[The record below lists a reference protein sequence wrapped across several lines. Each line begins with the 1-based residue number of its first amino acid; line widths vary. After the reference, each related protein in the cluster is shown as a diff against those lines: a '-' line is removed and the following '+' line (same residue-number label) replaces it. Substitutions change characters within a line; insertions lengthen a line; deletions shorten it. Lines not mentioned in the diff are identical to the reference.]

1 MAEFLHLQGFDLV
14 LHYFHS
20 GPEAEALA
28 QRLNGRRADSVHL
41 VRADL
46 SDPIAVRE
54 LANRALRSFGRLDAL
69 INNASQFFP
78 TPIAT
83 ATDQDWE
90 RLFHTNLRAPYILS
104 QALSEALKAHQG
116 CIINI
121 ADVYAHRPLKEHSLY
136 NASKAAL
143 VSLTQSLAQELA
155 PDIRVNAIAP
165 GAILW
170 PDQTGAEADSTNTVP
185 ASYQQAILQK
195 VALGRLGTPED
206 IARAAWFLIAE
217 APYITGQILNV
228 DGGRTLTI

>member
-14 LHYFHS
+14 LHYFQS
-20 GPEAEALA
+20 GPEAESLA
-28 QRLNGRRADSVHL
+28 QRLNARRADSVHL

-46 SDPIAVRE
+46 SEPIAVRE
-54 LANRALRSFGRLDAL
+54 LANRALRCFGRLDAL

-78 TPIAT
+78 SPLAS
-83 ATDQDWE
+83 AADSDWE
-90 RLFHTNLRAPYILS
+90 RLFNTNVRAPFILS
-104 QALSEALKAHQG
+104 QGLAEALKAHQG

-121 ADVYAHRPLKEHSLY
+121 ADVYAHRPLQEHSLY
-136 NASKAAL
+136 SATKAAL

-217 APYITGQILNV
+217 APYMTGQVLNV